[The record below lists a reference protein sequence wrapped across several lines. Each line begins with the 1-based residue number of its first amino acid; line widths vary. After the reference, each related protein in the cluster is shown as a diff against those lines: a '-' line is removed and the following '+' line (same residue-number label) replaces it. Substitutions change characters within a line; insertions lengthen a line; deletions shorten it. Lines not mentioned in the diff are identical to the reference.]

1 MPTPGRGGI
10 DCGQAGP
17 AVYYNPRPMDTFKS
31 TTVLLVRRDGK
42 VCMASDG
49 QVTMNQSTIV
59 KGGARK
65 VRRVGKGKV
74 LVGFAGGGADALALV
89 GRLEEKLEEFNG
101 NLERAVVELAKDWR
115 TDRAL
120 RQLQAMILVSDKE
133 KSFFV
138 SGAGELMQPDEEEPV
153 LAIGSG
159 ANYALS
165 AARALLRHTPM
176 SAQDVVREAMRIA
189 AEICIFTNDHLTV
202 EEL

>member
-1 MPTPGRGGI
+1 
-10 DCGQAGP
+10 
-17 AVYYNPRPMDTFKS
+17 MDTFKS

-65 VRRVGKGKV
+65 VRRVGKGGKV

-101 NLERAVVELAKDWR
+101 NLERAVVELARDWR

-120 RQLQAMILVSDKE
+120 RQLQAMIIVSDKE

-138 SGAGELMQPDEEEPV
+138 SGVGELMQPDDEEPV

-165 AARALLRHTPM
+165 AARALLRHTQM

>member
-1 MPTPGRGGI
+1 MDPGR
-10 DCGQAGP
+10 
-17 AVYYNPRPMDTFKS
+17 AVYNPPPMDMFNS
-31 TTVLLVRRDGK
+31 TTVLLVRREGK

-120 RQLQAMILVSDKE
+120 RQLQAMIIVTDKE

-138 SGAGELMQPDEEEPV
+138 SGVGELMQPDEEEPV

-176 SAQDVVREAMRIA
+176 SAQDVVREAMKIA
-189 AEICIFTNDHLTV
+189 SEICIFTNDHLTV

>member
-1 MPTPGRGGI
+1 
-10 DCGQAGP
+10 
-17 AVYYNPRPMDTFKS
+17 MDTFKS

-65 VRRVGKGKV
+65 VRRVGKGGKV

-101 NLERAVVELAKDWR
+101 NLERAVVELARDWR

-120 RQLQAMILVSDKE
+120 RQLQAMIIVTDKE

-138 SGAGELMQPDEEEPV
+138 SGVGELMQPDEEEPV
-153 LAIGSG
+153 LSIGSG
-159 ANYALS
+159 ANYALA
-165 AARALLRHTPM
+165 AARALLRHTQM

>member
-1 MPTPGRGGI
+1 
-10 DCGQAGP
+10 
-17 AVYYNPRPMDTFKS
+17 MDTFKS

-120 RQLQAMILVSDKE
+120 RQLQAMIIVTDKE

-138 SGAGELMQPDEEEPV
+138 SGVGELMQPDEEEPV

-165 AARALLRHTPM
+165 AARALLRHTTM
-176 SAQDVVREAMRIA
+176 GAQDVVREAMRIA
-189 AEICIFTNDHLTV
+189 AEICIFTNDHLTI
-202 EEL
+202 EELSET